1 MKTLSAT
8 LHPNPRNTMAKKVKK
23 RELGRGIKALL
34 QDYDAA
40 PSPRRTEVVKEL
52 NSEPFRIPVD
62 AIEPNPYQPRVVF
75 NEDALAELSA
85 SIKALDVIQP
95 LTVRRVSEGR
105 YQLIS
110 GERRLRASRLAG
122 LADVPAYVRTAD
134 DQGMLEMAIVENIQR
149 ADLNPIETAI
159 GYQRL
164 IDEVGLTHEAL
175 SERMGKQRSTI
186 TNSLRLLRL
195 PPELQQALKAKRISA
210 GHGRAL
216 AGLDDIAMQLTI
228 LRQVERE
235 GWNVRQTEEQVKRI
249 TQPKATKTTEPT
261 GPTGLSPVLADIQ
274 RQLAAHYGSKVSL
287 KRQANGKG
295 EFVIQFGSDDEFNRI
310 LEKLRGE

>member
-1 MKTLSAT
+1 
-8 LHPNPRNTMAKKVKK
+8 
-23 RELGRGIKALL
+23 
-34 QDYDAA
+34 
-40 PSPRRTEVVKEL
+40 
-52 NSEPFRIPVD
+52 
-62 AIEPNPYQPRVVF
+62 
-75 NEDALAELSA
+75 
-85 SIKALDVIQP
+85 
-95 LTVRRVSEGR
+95 
-105 YQLIS
+105 
-110 GERRLRASRLAG
+110 
-122 LADVPAYVRTAD
+122 
-134 DQGMLEMAIVENIQR
+134 MLEMAIVENIQR

-175 SERMGKQRSTI
+175 SDRMGKRRSTI

-216 AGLDDIAMQLTI
+216 AGLDDIAMQLAI
-228 LRQVERE
+228 LRQVERD

-249 TQPKATKTTEPT
+249 TQPKASSQEKQRGEA
-261 GPTGLSPVLADIQ
+261 GLSPVLSDIQ

-295 EFVIQFGSDDEFNRI
+295 EFVIHFGSDNEFNRI